1 MAASSITCCA
11 SSPQTEARQA
21 CPRKW
26 GRASTRYRSENEKGG
41 LPLGKAALF
50 PLGTVKLWR
59 IRASADQ
66 AAFCG
71 ATLRRRRSAA
81 AARPNRT
88 IIGGAGTSVPLDV
101 LVLVELLVLE
111 EVELEEE
118 VEDEV
123 ELEDDVELLVLD
135 VISPEVEELVLLLV
149 ETSPEV
155 EELVLLD
162 TSPEVDEL
170 VLLETLPDVEVVLD

>member
-1 MAASSITCCA
+1 MAASSITYCA
-11 SSPQTEARQA
+11 SSLRTEALSAR
-21 CPRKW
+21 PRKW
-26 GRASTRYRSENEKGG
+26 GRAPTGYRSEYEKGG
-41 LPLGKAALF
+41 LPIGKAALF
-50 PLGTVKLWR
+50 LSGNAELRR

-81 AARPNRT
+81 AARPNST
-88 IIGGAGTSVPLDV
+88 IIGGAGTSVPLDE

-111 EVELEEE
+111 EVELDEE
-118 VEDEV
+118 V
-123 ELEDDVELLVLD
+123 EDDVELLVLD

-170 VLLETLPDVEVVLD
+170 VLLETLPDVEVVLDWFWFWF